1 MRFIAS
7 LQIVLQK
14 VHKAANRE
22 ASDRVNIQT
31 LLLLSSRQPGEM
43 EEFTFRL
50 SKGKKTINDTERR
63 DVLTHLLSVTHVLAE
78 RNVALRG
85 FGDLLHQ
92 GNSGD
97 FLK

>member
-22 ASDRVNIQT
+22 ASDRVSIQT

-43 EEFTFRL
+43 EEFAFRL
-50 SKGKKTINDTERR
+50 SKGKKLSMIQKGEMFSHTYLVLLTSWRR
-63 DVLTHLLSVTHVLAE
+63 GTWHS
-78 RNVALRG
+78 
-85 FGDLLHQ
+85 GDLVICYIRATAET
-92 GNSGD
+92 
-97 FLK
+97 F